1 MAAISCLGL
10 DKAIIKSAQTFWRIE
25 MKRAIKKIVTTHVV
39 LAGLIITLL
48 SGCGGL
54 SGGSS
59 GALELVIWH
68 DKEAEVAAVLQ
79 ERLDELKPEIAVTME
94 RKSGLTN
101 ALQLVGNDASTAPDM
116 YFFAHDKVGVY
127 SEMGI
132 LAPITDFVSKEQLD
146 IFLPMTIDAVTYKGN
161 IYQLPIYFETL
172 LFMYN
177 RDLLADE
184 DVPVTTEE
192 LYSLM
197 VEHTVDGNFGFVEQY
212 TNAYFAAGWLHGF
225 GGGIITD
232 DGVPMLDDENTM
244 AALNYHR
251 KFVEMMPGEGEF
263 ATINTLFREGRAMA
277 TIGGPWLVPSVRESG
292 IDLGFAK
299 MPVVNST
306 GLPIAPYSGVQGL
319 HVLRVAAEQ
328 PQRHAAIEKVLNLL
342 LSEEIGV
349 AMAKASGAAPAY
361 AAAYD
366 LDEIKQNEMVMMMRE
381 TAKNAVP
388 MPNIPEMDVMWN
400 VASDFLVDIHMRG
413 VSVEEAAQA
422 AQQRALDL
430 IDAMR

>member
-1 MAAISCLGL
+1 
-10 DKAIIKSAQTFWRIE
+10 
-25 MKRAIKKIVTTHVV
+25 MKRKTKNILTAYVT
-39 LAGLIITLL
+39 LATLMIALL
-48 SGCGGL
+48 SGCSGL

-59 GALELVIWH
+59 GGLELVIWH

-79 ERLDELKPEIAVTME
+79 ERLDELQPEIIVTME

-116 YFFAHDKVGVY
+116 YFFAHDKIGVY

-132 LAPITDFVSKEQLD
+132 LAPITDFVSEEQLG
-146 IFLPMTIDAVTYKGN
+146 IFLPMTIEAVTYKGN
-161 IYQLPIYFETL
+161 VYQLPIYFETL

-177 RDLLADE
+177 RDLLADA
-184 DVPVTTEE
+184 DVPATTEE
-192 LYSLM
+192 LYALM
-197 VEHTVDGNFGFVEQY
+197 KENTVDGNFGFVEQY
-212 TNAYFAAGWLHGF
+212 TNAYFVAGWLHGF
-225 GGGIITD
+225 GGGIIAE
-232 DGVPMLDDENTM
+232 DGVPMLDDENTI

-292 IDLGFAK
+292 VDLGFAK
-299 MPVVNST
+299 MPLVEST

-328 PQRHAAIEKVLNLL
+328 PDRHAAIGEVLNLL
-342 LSEEIGV
+342 LSGEIGV

-361 AAAYD
+361 AAAYE
-366 LDEIKQNEMVMMMRE
+366 LEEIKQNEMVMIMRE
-381 TAKNAVP
+381 TAENAVP
-388 MPNIPEMDVMWN
+388 MPNIPEMDVMWL
-400 VASDFLVDIHMRG
+400 VASDLLVNIHLRG
-413 VSVEEAAQA
+413 VSVEEAATA